1 MSNISTFIYSVK
13 QGIKNIYRNRRFSLA
28 SIGTITTCLFMFGI
42 FYFILSN
49 FQYMIQ
55 NAETTVG
62 ITVFFQKN
70 MTEEQILQMK
80 KDIEVQ
86 PDVEQITYTS
96 PEQAWENFCEKTFK
110 GDKELEDSF
119 GEDNPLR
126 NSSSFEIHLKDI
138 SKQEAFVTYLENLE
152 GIRKVNSSDSTAKAL
167 TSFNVL
173 VGYISAA
180 IMIILLAVAI
190 FLISTTV
197 TMGISVRKDE
207 IAIMRLVGATD
218 FFIRSPFIVEG
229 IAMGIIGT
237 ILPLGILYLIYNSV
251 ISYIQ
256 SRFQMLSGLLTFLD
270 VNIVFRTLVPISL
283 GIGVGIG
290 FIGSF
295 LTVRKHLR
303 R

>member
-1 MSNISTFIYSVK
+1 
-13 QGIKNIYRNRRFSLA
+13 
-28 SIGTITTCLFMFGI
+28 
-42 FYFILSN
+42 
-49 FQYMIQ
+49 
-55 NAETTVG
+55 
-62 ITVFFQKN
+62 
-70 MTEEQILQMK
+70 
-80 KDIEVQ
+80 
-86 PDVEQITYTS
+86 
-96 PEQAWENFCEKTFK
+96 
-110 GDKELEDSF
+110 
-119 GEDNPLR
+119 
-126 NSSSFEIHLKDI
+126 
-138 SKQEAFVTYLENLE
+138 
-152 GIRKVNSSDSTAKAL
+152 
-167 TSFNVL
+167 
-173 VGYISAA
+173 ISAT
-180 IMIILLAVAI
+180 IMIILLAVAV